1 MVTGSQRA
9 FKLNRVAEIFGNRK
23 VLELSKRLMTSR
35 KSGVALFPICNV
47 TPIKLCGI
55 VQVAAAERSSMAM
68 SVVDLER
75 DGSAGFSD
83 LYVHLLKTALDEM
96 HPSLSPEMRERN
108 LAAHIACG
116 ISMSG
121 VWFVRLRCAIE
132 KQQRARRLRAARP

>member
-1 MVTGSQRA
+1 LQPSVCDPISADGHRA
-9 FKLNRVAEIFGNRK
+9 AMCFQVKSGCRNFWKQKSN
-23 VLELSKRLMTSR
+23 ELSNFRF
-35 KSGVALFPICNV
+35 ALFPICNV
-47 TPIKLCGI
+47 TLIKLCGI
-55 VQVAAAERSSMAM
+55 VHVAAAERSSMAM

-96 HPSLSPEMRERN
+96 HPSLSPEMREQN

-121 VWFVRLRCAIE
+121 LVSQPLRD
-132 KQQRARRLRAARP
+132 

>member
-1 MVTGSQRA
+1 
-9 FKLNRVAEIFGNRK
+9 
-23 VLELSKRLMTSR
+23 
-35 KSGVALFPICNV
+35 
-47 TPIKLCGI
+47 
-55 VQVAAAERSSMAM
+55 MAM

-75 DGSAGFSD
+75 DETAGFSE

-121 VWFVRLRCAIE
+121 WFARLRCAI
-132 KQQRARRLRAARP
+132 KNPQRARRLRAAR